1 MFVEKIWWSTWGQEG
16 ATGLGIYSENLCE
29 PNCAEGKWVK
39 APVNITLSNLTE
51 QNGKFYLR
59 TLDITTS
66 DGKDFPL
73 GKVGSFQW
81 DVMEFAEKME
91 VG

>member
-1 MFVEKIWWSTWGQEG
+1 MKRPHNSRATAAVAIAAAAALGTTRALG
-16 ATGLGIYSENLCE
+16 AGG
-29 PNCAEGKWVK
+29 GK
-39 APVNITLSNLTE
+39 N
-51 QNGKFYLR
+51 YLR

-81 DVMEFAEKME
+81 DVMEFAEIMG